1 MRSPDEPKYTELL
14 SDHQGVV
21 PSTLAPSRRARAVCA
36 TSDDAPL
43 LGRGGAAQKRWWRV
57 VQGRWAGGRPS
68 AGGEPLQAGPPGLAG
83 GMDERGASP
92 ELLRGS
98 GRLPMQGGG

>member
-1 MRSPDEPKYTELL
+1 M
-14 SDHQGVV
+14 
-21 PSTLAPSRRARAVCA
+21 A
-36 TSDDAPL
+36 TC
-43 LGRGGAAQKRWWRV
+43 WRV
-57 VQGRWAGGRPS
+57 VEGRRAGRRVAG
-68 AGGEPLQAGPPGLAG
+68 GGEPLRAGPSGLAG

>member
-1 MRSPDEPKYTELL
+1 MATCWT
-14 SDHQGVV
+14 VV
-21 PSTLAPSRRARAVCA
+21 EGRRA
-36 TSDDAPL
+36 
-43 LGRGGAAQKRWWRV
+43 GRRV
-57 VQGRWAGGRPS
+57 AG
-68 AGGEPLQAGPPGLAG
+68 GGEPLRAGPSGLAG